1 MRVIDACAGNGGKT
15 LHLAALMQNKG
26 RIIALDTDAKKLEQL
41 RLRARRAGVSII
53 ETRQIESSK
62 TVKRLAQSA
71 DRVLLDVPCSG
82 LGVLRRNP
90 DTRWRLS
97 PEHLNNIYGVQRDI
111 LERYGK
117 LCKPDG
123 KMVYA
128 TCSILPSENQQ
139 QVDSYINKVGEK
151 YTLEASRSILPQD
164 EGFDG
169 FYMARLIS
177 H

>member
-1 MRVIDACAGNGGKT
+1 
-15 LHLAALMQNKG
+15 
-26 RIIALDTDAKKLEQL
+26 
-41 RLRARRAGVSII
+41 
-53 ETRQIESSK
+53 
-62 TVKRLAQSA
+62 
-71 DRVLLDVPCSG
+71 LDVPCSG

-97 PEHLNNIYGVQRDI
+97 PEHLNTIYGVQREI

-123 KMVYA
+123 KLVYA
-128 TCSILPSENQQ
+128 TCSILPSENQE
-139 QVDSYINKVGEK
+139 QVDAYMNKVGEK
-151 YTLEASRSILPQD
+151 YTLEASRTILPQD